1 MHPDK
6 IGRYKIKEEL
16 GQGEVGSVYRA
27 FDPSFNR
34 EVAIKVLPLEMM
46 RNLKIL
52 ARFRRELKMI
62 ALLEHPAIV
71 PVYDVGE
78 ENGQPYYVMRYMSGG
93 SLRRWLR
100 NGRMSLQDTAD
111 IIERIA
117 LGLEYAHRKGIV
129 HRDLTPDN
137 ILFDNHNNPYITDF
151 SLAKLIADTFRTNSN
166 SGFIGTPEYI
176 SPEQA
181 QSLPVDHRT
190 DIYGLGVIAY
200 EMLTGEPPYHAV
212 DPMGVLVKHVSE
224 PVPDLLKVNPE
235 LSPEVDAI
243 IKKAMAK
250 NRNDRYESAVDF
262 ARALTKA
269 AFGEERTLP
278 TSATLLKMQDASR
291 SSRRRGLLAVA
302 TLGLLALAGVFAF
315 RTQIPFMAQ
324 IPFLA
329 PPTSAPTIIQVPSTV
344 IVTTTPQPTFTP
356 AATATATVIPVT
368 PTAIPP
374 LGSTDKI
381 ALLSGNDLYLMNPD
395 GSQLTLVRTDNSPKT
410 NLHWVAG
417 GKLIYMSR
425 NCGFMLDAATNRTQP
440 IVCFNTSELLEGLR
454 VSPDG
459 KFIAISI
466 QRTLNILPFDI
477 DVLNEVKSRFSLI
490 ARKDNCFYN
499 QFPFRD
505 VRWSD
510 DDTQIAAQV
519 IDTRLVNSDQIFLLN
534 IDLPNCATV
543 GPVRLDRIPGAHI
556 EYDSDSTKRIVSY
569 DWDGKN
575 VFLLNDSIRNDGF
588 GNLYLYNSAT
598 KEAVKLNPINSECCY
613 RDARLSPD
621 SNYIFFAFQKYD
633 ESAIELYYVSL
644 ADIEDG
650 KPLMPIELPAEFFS
664 TPREKP
670 QPALRPV
677 S

>member
-1 MHPDK
+1 M
-6 IGRYKIKEEL
+6 GA
-16 GQGEVGSVYRA
+16 VYRA

-93 SLRRWLR
+93 SLRRWIR
-100 NGRMSLQDTAD
+100 NGKMSLQDTAD

-166 SGFIGTPEYI
+166 NGFIGTPEYI

-190 DIYGLGVIAY
+190 DIYGLGVITY
-200 EMLTGEPPYHAV
+200 EMLTGRKPYEAV

-224 PVPDLLKVNPE
+224 PVPDILNVNPD
-235 LSPEVDAI
+235 LPPEIDAI

-262 ARALTKA
+262 ARALTKL
-269 AFGEERTLP
+269 AFGDERTLP
-278 TSATLLKMQDASR
+278 TSTALLKMRDSSR
-291 SSRRRGLLAVA
+291 SSRSLGLAAV
-302 TLGLLALAGVFAF
+302 GGVVLLALAGLFAF
-315 RTQIPFMAQ
+315 RNQL
-324 IPFLA
+324 PFLTT
-329 PPTSAPTIIQVPSTV
+329 PSAEPTIIQISNTV
-344 IVTTTPQPTFTP
+344 IVTTTPQPTLIP
-356 AATATATVIPVT
+356 TATATVVQQT
-368 PTAIPP
+368 PTIVPP
-374 LGSTDKI
+374 LGNTDKV
-381 ALLSGNDLYLMNPD
+381 ALLSGNDLYLMNSD
-395 GSQLTLVRTDNSPKT
+395 GSDLTLVRTENSPKS
-410 NLHWVAG
+410 NLHWIAG

-425 NCGFMLDAATNRTQP
+425 NCGFMLDSATNRTQQ
-440 IVCFNTSELLEGLR
+440 ILCFNSNEVLEGLR

-466 QRTLNILPFDI
+466 QRTLNILPFD
-477 DVLNEVKSRFSLI
+477 LNTLSGVTSRFSLI
-490 ARKDNCFYN
+490 VRKDNCFYN

-505 VRWSD
+505 VRWSN

-519 IDTRLVNSDQIFLLN
+519 IDTRLVNSDQVFLLS
-534 IDLPNCATV
+534 IDIPECATA
-543 GPVRLDRIPGAHI
+543 GAVRLDRIPGPYI
-556 EYDSDSTKRIVSY
+556 DYERESSKRIASY

-575 VFLLNDSIRNDGF
+575 LFLLNDSIRNDGF

-598 KEAVKLNPINSECCY
+598 KKAAKLNPINGECCY
-613 RDARLSPD
+613 RDARISPD
-621 SNYIFFAFQKYD
+621 SNYIFFAYQKMGA
-633 ESAIELYYVSL
+633 SAIELYYGSL
-644 ADIEDG
+644 TDIQNG
-650 KPLMPIELPAEFFS
+650 KSLTPIELPGGFFS

-670 QPALRPV
+670 QPALRPAQ
-677 S
+677 

>member
-16 GQGEVGSVYRA
+16 GEGEMGAVYRA

-46 RNLKIL
+46 RNLKTL

-62 ALLEHPAIV
+62 AVLEHPAIV

-93 SLRRWLR
+93 SLRRWIS
-100 NGRMSLQDTAD
+100 NGKLSLQDAAD

-151 SLAKLIADTFRTNSN
+151 SLAKLIADTFRTNSGN
-166 SGFIGTPEYI
+166 GFIGTPEYI

-200 EMLTGEPPYHAV
+200 EMLTGRKPYEAT
-212 DPMGVLVKHVSE
+212 DSFGVLVKHVSE
-224 PVPDLLKVNPE
+224 PVPEILKVNPDLPE
-235 LSPEVDAI
+235 EVDAI

-262 ARALTKA
+262 ARALTKV

-278 TSATLLKMQDASR
+278 TSTTLLKMQDASR
-291 SSRRRGLLAVA
+291 SSRR
-302 TLGLLALAGVFAF
+302 LGLAAIAGIMFLALAGLFAF
-315 RTQIPFMAQ
+315 RGQL
-324 IPFLA
+324 PFLSA
-329 PPTSAPTIIQVPSTV
+329 PAGAPTIIQISNTV
-344 IVTTTPQPTFTP
+344 IVTTTPEPTLLPTI
-356 AATATATVIPVT
+356 TATVLAET
-368 PTAIPP
+368 PTAVPP
-374 LGSTDKI
+374 LGNTDKI
-381 ALLSGNDLYLMNPD
+381 ALISGNDLYLMNTD
-395 GSQLTLVRTDNSPKT
+395 GSQLTLVRTDNSPKS
-410 NLHWVAG
+410 NLHWISG
-417 GKLIYMSR
+417 GRLIYMSH
-425 NCGFMLDAATNRTQP
+425 NCGFMLDSATNRTQQ
-440 IVCFNTSELLEGLR
+440 IVCFNSKESLEGFR
-454 VSPDG
+454 VSSDG
-459 KFIAISI
+459 KLVAISI
-466 QRTLNILPFDI
+466 QRTLNILPFDMN
-477 DVLNEVKSRFSLI
+477 VLNSVASRFSLI
-490 ARKDNCFYN
+490 VRKDNCFYN

-505 VRWSD
+505 VRWSND
-510 DDTQIAAQV
+510 NTQLAAQV

-534 IDLPNCATV
+534 VDIPNCATV
-543 GPVRLDRIPGAHI
+543 GPVRLDRIPGSHI
-556 EYDSDSTKRIVSY
+556 DFENGSSNRIASY

-575 VFLLNDSIRNDGF
+575 LFLLNDSIRNDGF
-588 GNLYLYNSAT
+588 GNLYLYNSQT
-598 KEAVKLNPINSECCY
+598 KESAKLNPIRGECCY
-613 RDARLSPD
+613 RDARLSTD
-621 SNYIFFAFQKYD
+621 GKYIFFAYQKYD
-633 ESAIELYYVSL
+633 DTAIELYYASL
-644 ADIEDG
+644 DDIRNG
-650 KPLMPIELPAEFFS
+650 QPLTPLDLPGGFFS

-670 QPALRPV
+670 QAALRPAQ
-677 S
+677 

>member
-16 GQGEVGSVYRA
+16 GEGEMGAVYRA

-46 RNLKIL
+46 RNLKTL

-62 ALLEHPAIV
+62 AVLEHPAIV

-93 SLRRWLR
+93 SLRRWIS
-100 NGRMSLQDTAD
+100 NGKLSLQDAAD

-151 SLAKLIADTFRTNSN
+151 SLAKLIADTFRTNSGN
-166 SGFIGTPEYI
+166 GFIGTPEYI

-200 EMLTGEPPYHAV
+200 EMLTGRKPYEAT
-212 DPMGVLVKHVSE
+212 DSFGVLVKHVSE
-224 PVPDLLKVNPE
+224 PVPEILKVNPDLPE
-235 LSPEVDAI
+235 EVDAI

-262 ARALTKA
+262 ARALTKV

-278 TSATLLKMQDASR
+278 TSTTLLKMQDASR
-291 SSRRRGLLAVA
+291 SSRR
-302 TLGLLALAGVFAF
+302 LGLAAIAGIMFLALAGLFAF
-315 RTQIPFMAQ
+315 RGQL
-324 IPFLA
+324 PFLSA
-329 PPTSAPTIIQVPSTV
+329 PTGAPTIIQISNTV
-344 IVTTTPQPTFTP
+344 IVTTTPEPTLLPTI
-356 AATATATVIPVT
+356 TATVLAET
-368 PTAIPP
+368 PTAVPP
-374 LGSTDKI
+374 LGNTDKI
-381 ALLSGNDLYLMNPD
+381 ALISGNDLYLMNTD
-395 GSQLTLVRTDNSPKT
+395 GSQLTLVRTDNSPKS
-410 NLHWVAG
+410 NLHWISG
-417 GKLIYMSR
+417 GRLIYMSH
-425 NCGFMLDAATNRTQP
+425 NCGFMLDSATNRTQQ
-440 IVCFNTSELLEGLR
+440 IVCFNSKESLEGFR
-454 VSPDG
+454 VSSDG
-459 KFIAISI
+459 KLVAISI
-466 QRTLNILPFDI
+466 QRTLNILPFDMN
-477 DVLNEVKSRFSLI
+477 VLNSVASRFSLI
-490 ARKDNCFYN
+490 VRKDNCFYN

-505 VRWSD
+505 VRWSND
-510 DDTQIAAQV
+510 NTQLAAQV

-534 IDLPNCATV
+534 VDIPNCATV
-543 GPVRLDRIPGAHI
+543 GPVRLDRIPGSHI
-556 EYDSDSTKRIVSY
+556 DFENGSSNRIASY

-575 VFLLNDSIRNDGF
+575 LFLLNDSIRNDGF
-588 GNLYLYNSAT
+588 GNLYLYNSQT
-598 KEAVKLNPINSECCY
+598 KESAKLNPIRGECCY
-613 RDARLSPD
+613 RDARLSTD
-621 SNYIFFAFQKYD
+621 GKYIFFAYQKYD
-633 ESAIELYYVSL
+633 DTAIELYYASL
-644 ADIEDG
+644 DDIRNG
-650 KPLMPIELPAEFFS
+650 QPLTPLDLPGGFFS

-670 QPALRPV
+670 QAALRPAQ
-677 S
+677 

>member
-16 GQGEVGSVYRA
+16 GQGEMGAVYRA

-93 SLRRWLR
+93 SLRRWIR
-100 NGRMSLQDTAD
+100 NGKLSLQDTAD

-129 HRDLTPDN
+129 HRDLSPDN
-137 ILFDNHNNPYITDF
+137 ILFDNHNIPYITDF
-151 SLAKLIADTFRTNSN
+151 SLAKLIADTFRTNSGN
-166 SGFIGTPEYI
+166 GFIGTPEYI

-200 EMLTGEPPYHAV
+200 EMLTGEKPYQAT
-212 DPMGVLVKHVSE
+212 DSFGVLVKHVSDPLPE
-224 PVPDLLKVNPE
+224 ILKVNPD
-235 LSPEVDAI
+235 LPQEVDAI

-262 ARALTKA
+262 ARALTKV

-278 TSATLLKMQDASR
+278 TSTTLLKMQDAAR
-291 SSRRRGLLAVA
+291 SSRRFGLVVASTAV
-302 TLGLLALAGVFAF
+302 LLALAGLFAF
-315 RTQIPFMAQ
+315 RDQLPF
-324 IPFLA
+324 FA
-329 PPTSAPTIIQVPSTV
+329 PPATNPTIIEISNTV
-344 IVTTTPQPTFTP
+344 IVTTTPEPTSSPTLTVTP
-356 AATATATVIPVT
+356 IQET
-368 PTAIPP
+368 PTAVPP
-374 LGSTDKI
+374 LGNTDKI
-381 ALLSGNDLYLMNPD
+381 ALLSGNDLYLMNSD
-395 GSQLTLVRTDNSPKT
+395 GSQLTLVRTDNSPKA
-410 NLHWVAG
+410 NLHWISG
-417 GKLIYMSR
+417 GRLIYMSR
-425 NCGFMLDAATNRTQP
+425 NCGFMLDSATNRTQQ
-440 IVCFNTSELLEGLR
+440 IVCFNSNELLEGLR
-454 VSPDG
+454 ISPDG

-466 QRTLNILPFDI
+466 QRTLNILPFDM
-477 DVLNEVKSRFSLI
+477 DVLRSVASRFSLI
-490 ARKDNCFYN
+490 SLKDNCFYN

-505 VRWSD
+505 VRWSRD
-510 DDTQIAAQV
+510 NTQLAAQV
-519 IDTRLVNSDQIFLLN
+519 IDTRFVNSDQIFLLN
-534 IDLPNCATV
+534 VDLPNCATV
-543 GPVRLDRIPGAHI
+543 GFVRLDRIPGPHI
-556 EYDSDSTKRIVSY
+556 DYERDSSKRITSY

-575 VFLLNDSIRNDGF
+575 LFLLNDSIRNDGF
-588 GNLYLYNSAT
+588 GNLYLYNSAS
-598 KEAVKLNPINSECCY
+598 KEAVKLNPINGECCY

-621 SNYIFFAFQKYD
+621 SNYVFFAYQKYD
-633 ESAIELYYVSL
+633 GSAIELYYISL
-644 ADIEDG
+644 ADIQNG
-650 KPLMPIELPAEFFS
+650 KPFTPIELPGGFFS

-670 QPALRPV
+670 QPALRAAQ
-677 S
+677 

>member
-16 GQGEVGSVYRA
+16 GQGEMGAVYRA

-93 SLRRWLR
+93 SLRRWIR
-100 NGRMSLQDTAD
+100 NGKLSLQDTAD
-111 IIERIA
+111 ILERIA

-129 HRDLTPDN
+129 HRDLSPDN
-137 ILFDNHNNPYITDF
+137 ILFDNHNIPYITDF
-151 SLAKLIADTFRTNSN
+151 SLAKLIADTFRTNSGN
-166 SGFIGTPEYI
+166 GFIGTPEYI

-200 EMLTGEPPYHAV
+200 EMLTGEKPYQAT
-212 DPMGVLVKHVSE
+212 DSFGVLVKHVSDPLPE
-224 PVPDLLKVNPE
+224 ILKVNPD
-235 LSPEVDAI
+235 LPQEVDAI

-262 ARALTKA
+262 ARALTKV

-278 TSATLLKMQDASR
+278 TSTTLLKMQDAAR
-291 SSRRRGLLAVA
+291 SSRRFGLVVA
-302 TLGLLALAGVFAF
+302 AIVVLLALAGMFAF
-315 RTQIPFMAQ
+315 RDQLPF
-324 IPFLA
+324 FT
-329 PPTSAPTIIQVPSTV
+329 PPATNPTIIEISNTV
-344 IVTTTPQPTFTP
+344 IVTTTPEPTSSPTLTVTP
-356 AATATATVIPVT
+356 IQET
-368 PTAIPP
+368 PTAVPP
-374 LGSTDKI
+374 LGNTDKI
-381 ALLSGNDLYLMNPD
+381 ALLSGNDLYLMNSD

-410 NLHWVAG
+410 NLHWISG
-417 GKLIYMSR
+417 GRLIYMSR
-425 NCGFMLDAATNRTQP
+425 NCGFMLDSATNRAQQ
-440 IVCFNTSELLEGLR
+440 IVCFNSTEHLEGLR
-454 VSPDG
+454 ISPDG

-466 QRTLNILPFDI
+466 QRTLNILPFDM
-477 DVLNEVKSRFSLI
+477 DVLNSVTSRFSLI
-490 ARKDNCFYN
+490 SLKDNCFYN

-505 VRWSD
+505 VRWSRD
-510 DDTQIAAQV
+510 NTQLAAQV
-519 IDTRLVNSDQIFLLN
+519 IDTRFVNSDQIFLLN
-534 IDLPNCATV
+534 VDIPNCATV
-543 GPVRLDRIPGAHI
+543 GFVRLDRIPGPHI
-556 EYDSDSTKRIVSY
+556 DYERDSSKRITSY

-575 VFLLNDSIRNDGF
+575 LFLLNDSIRNDGF
-588 GNLYLYNSAT
+588 GNLYLYNSAS
-598 KEAVKLNPINSECCY
+598 KEAVKLNPINGECCY
-613 RDARLSPD
+613 RDPRLSPD
-621 SNYIFFAFQKYD
+621 SNYIFFAYQKYD
-633 ESAIELYYVSL
+633 GSAIELYFISL
-644 ADIEDG
+644 ADIQNG
-650 KPLMPIELPAEFFS
+650 KPFTPIELPGGFFS

-670 QPALRPV
+670 QPALRAAQ
-677 S
+677 

>member
-1 MHPDK
+1 M
-6 IGRYKIKEEL
+6 GA
-16 GQGEVGSVYRA
+16 VYRA

-93 SLRRWLR
+93 SLRRWIR
-100 NGRMSLQDTAD
+100 NGKMSLQDTAD

-166 SGFIGTPEYI
+166 NGFIGTPEYI

-190 DIYGLGVIAY
+190 DIYGLGVITY
-200 EMLTGEPPYHAV
+200 EMLTGRKPYEAV

-224 PVPDLLKVNPE
+224 PVPDILNVNPD
-235 LSPEVDAI
+235 LPPEIDAI

-262 ARALTKA
+262 ARALTKL
-269 AFGEERTLP
+269 AFGDERTLP
-278 TSATLLKMQDASR
+278 TSTALLKMRDSSR
-291 SSRRRGLLAVA
+291 SSRSLGLAAV
-302 TLGLLALAGVFAF
+302 GGVVLLALAGLFAF
-315 RTQIPFMAQ
+315 RNQL
-324 IPFLA
+324 PFLTT
-329 PPTSAPTIIQVPSTV
+329 PSAEPTIIQISNTV
-344 IVTTTPQPTFTP
+344 IVTTTPQPTLIP
-356 AATATATVIPVT
+356 TATATVVQQT
-368 PTAIPP
+368 PTIVPP
-374 LGSTDKI
+374 LGNTDKV
-381 ALLSGNDLYLMNPD
+381 ALLSGNDLYLMNSD
-395 GSQLTLVRTDNSPKT
+395 GSDLTLVRTENSPKS
-410 NLHWVAG
+410 NLHWIAG

-425 NCGFMLDAATNRTQP
+425 NCGFMLDSATNRTQQ
-440 IVCFNTSELLEGLR
+440 ILCFNSNEVLEGLR

-466 QRTLNILPFDI
+466 QRTLNILPFD
-477 DVLNEVKSRFSLI
+477 LNTLSGVTSRFSLI
-490 ARKDNCFYN
+490 VRKDNCFYN

-505 VRWSD
+505 VRWSN

-519 IDTRLVNSDQIFLLN
+519 IDTRLVNSDQVFLLS
-534 IDLPNCATV
+534 IDIPECATA
-543 GPVRLDRIPGAHI
+543 GAVRLDRIPGPYI
-556 EYDSDSTKRIVSY
+556 DYERESSKRIASY

-575 VFLLNDSIRNDGF
+575 LFLLNDSIRNDGF
-588 GNLYLYNSAT
+588 GNLYLYNSVT
-598 KEAVKLNPINSECCY
+598 KKAAKLNPINGECCY
-613 RDARLSPD
+613 RDARISPD
-621 SNYIFFAFQKYD
+621 SNYIFFAYQKMGA
-633 ESAIELYYVSL
+633 SAIELYYGSL
-644 ADIEDG
+644 TDIQNG
-650 KPLMPIELPAEFFS
+650 KSLTPIELPGGFFS

-670 QPALRPV
+670 QPALRPAQ
-677 S
+677 

>member
-1 MHPDK
+1 M
-6 IGRYKIKEEL
+6 GA
-16 GQGEVGSVYRA
+16 VYRA

-100 NGRMSLQDTAD
+100 NGKLSLQDTAD

-151 SLAKLIADTFRTNSN
+151 SLAKLIADTFRTNSGN
-166 SGFIGTPEYI
+166 GFIGTPEYI

-181 QSLPVDHRT
+181 QSLPVDHRA

-200 EMLTGEPPYHAV
+200 EMLTGEKPYEAT
-212 DPMGVLVKHVSE
+212 DSFGVLVKHVSE
-224 PVPDLLKVNPE
+224 PVPEILKANPDLPE
-235 LSPEVDAI
+235 ETDAI
-243 IKKAMAK
+243 IKRAMAK

-262 ARALTKA
+262 ARALTKL

-278 TSATLLKMQDASR
+278 TSTTMLKMQDSSH
-291 SSRRRGLLAVA
+291 SSRRRSGWIAGGAVV
-302 TLGLLALAGVFAF
+302 LLALAGLFAF
-315 RTQIPFMAQ
+315 RGQ
-324 IPFLA
+324 LA
-329 PPTSAPTIIQVPSTV
+329 YLSPPASEPTIIEIANTV
-344 IVTTTPQPTFTP
+344 IVTTTPEPTLTP
-356 AATATATVIPVT
+356 TSTATAILET
-368 PTAIPP
+368 PTAVPP

-381 ALLSGNDLYLMNPD
+381 ALLSGNDLYLMNSD
-395 GSQLTLVRTDNSPKT
+395 GSQLTLVRTENAPKS
-410 NLHWVAG
+410 NLHWVAD

-425 NCGFMLDAATNRTQP
+425 NCGFMLDSKTNRTQQ
-440 IVCFNTSELLEGLR
+440 IICFNANEALEGLR

-459 KFIAISI
+459 RWIAISI
-466 QRTLNILPFDI
+466 QRTLNILPFDLEL
-477 DVLNEVKSRFSLI
+477 LNSMNSRFSLI
-490 ARKDNCFYN
+490 SLKDNCFYN
-499 QFPFRD
+499 QVPFRD
-505 VRWSD
+505 VRWSR
-510 DDTQIAAQV
+510 DDTQLAAHV
-519 IDTRLVNSDQIFLLN
+519 IDTRFVNSDQIFLFN
-534 IDLPNCATV
+534 VDLANCATV
-543 GPVRLDRIPGAHI
+543 GLVRLDRIPGGHI
-556 EYDSDSTKRIVSY
+556 EFEKESNDRIESY

-575 VFLLNDSIRNDGF
+575 QFLLNDSIRNDGF
-588 GNLYLYNSAT
+588 GNLYLYNSQT
-598 KEAVKLNPINSECCY
+598 KEAEKLNPINGECCY

-621 SNYIFFAFQKYD
+621 GKYIFFVFQKFND
-633 ESAIELYYVSL
+633 LAIELYYASL
-644 ADIEDG
+644 ADIQDG
-650 KPLMPIELPAEFFS
+650 QPLTPIELPGGFFS
-664 TPREKP
+664 TPRDKP
-670 QPALRPV
+670 QPALRSIP
-677 S
+677 

>member
-16 GQGEVGSVYRA
+16 GHGEMGAVYRA

-100 NGRMSLQDTAD
+100 NGKLSLQETAD

-129 HRDLTPDN
+129 HRDLSPDN

-151 SLAKLIADTFRTNSN
+151 SLAKLIADTFRTNSGN
-166 SGFIGTPEYI
+166 GFIGTPEYI

-190 DIYGLGVIAY
+190 DIYGLGVITY
-200 EMLTGEPPYHAV
+200 EMLSGQRPYEAT
-212 DPMGVLVKHVSE
+212 DSFGVLVKHVKDPLPE
-224 PVPDLLKVNPE
+224 ILEVNPDLPT
-235 LSPEVDAI
+235 EVDGI

-262 ARALTKA
+262 ARALTKTA
-269 AFGEERTLP
+269 YGEERTLP
-278 TSATLLKMQDASR
+278 TSATMLKMQATSR
-291 SSRRRGLLAVA
+291 SSRRLGFAAVGA
-302 TLGLLALAGVFAF
+302 LVLLALAGLFVF
-315 RTQIPFMAQ
+315 RNQL
-324 IPFLA
+324 PFLA
-329 PPTSAPTIIQVPSTV
+329 PPPVSQPTIIQISNTV
-344 IVTTTPQPTFTP
+344 IVTTTPEPTLVP
-356 AATATATVIPVT
+356 TATATIIQQT
-368 PTAIPP
+368 PTIIPP
-374 LGSTDKI
+374 LGSTEKI
-381 ALLSGNDLYLMNPD
+381 ALLSGNDLYLMNSD
-395 GSQLTLVRTDNSPKT
+395 GSELTLVRTDNSPKS
-410 NLHWVAG
+410 NLHWIVG

-425 NCGFMLDAATNRTQP
+425 NCGFMLDSATNRTQQ
-440 IVCFNTSELLEGLR
+440 IVCFDSNELLEGLR

-466 QRTLNILPFDI
+466 QRTLNILPFDMNL
-477 DVLNEVKSRFSLI
+477 LNGVTSRFNLI
-490 ARKDNCFYN
+490 SRKDNCFYN

-505 VRWSD
+505 VRWSKD
-510 DDTQIAAQV
+510 NNQIAAQV
-519 IDTRLVNSDQIFLLN
+519 IDTRFVNSDQIFLLKVD
-534 IDLPNCATV
+534 IPNCATV
-543 GPVRLDRIPGAHI
+543 DTVRLDRIPGSHI
-556 EYDSDSTKRIVSY
+556 DFEADSNKRITSY
-569 DWDGKN
+569 DWDGKHL
-575 VFLLNDSIRNDGF
+575 FLLNDSIRNDGF
-588 GNLYLYNSAT
+588 GNLYLYNSENKDST
-598 KEAVKLNPINSECCY
+598 KLNPINGECCY

-621 SNYIFFAFQKYD
+621 SKYIFFAFQKYD
-633 ESAIELYYVSL
+633 SSTIELYYVSL
-644 ADIEDG
+644 SDIQDG
-650 KPLMPIELPAEFFS
+650 QAFTPIDLPVGFFS
-664 TPREKP
+664 TPRDKP
-670 QPALRPV
+670 QPALKPME
-677 S
+677 